1 MDVGSNEVGSAVKK
15 GVEAFE
21 REDAARV
28 WGCTRGAIGS
38 IFKARLGNLSSD
50 VLCEVADGFFSGVD
64 ASC

>member
-28 WGCTRGAIGS
+28 WSCTRGAIGS
-38 IFKARLGNLSSD
+38 IFKAR
-50 VLCEVADGFFSGVD
+50 
-64 ASC
+64 